1 MNSIAEFLV
10 QSKPILD
17 AIEKFVENYIGAGL
31 LRKCGITKIVDEIDS
46 GDELTYPD
54 TPLSRL
60 IGNVKDSAFLK
71 KCVSA
76 KQLLIDKLLL
86 CFFIGSAFR
95 MFKTGTFYRD

>member
-17 AIEKFVENYIGAGL
+17 AIDKFVENYIGAGL

-60 IGNVKDSAFLK
+60 IGNVKDSTFLK

-76 KQLLIDKLLL
+76 KQLLIDKL
-86 CFFIGSAFR
+86 IHHTSPSA
-95 MFKTGTFYRD
+95 